1 MALVGSREHEASA
14 APERPDESGA
24 STWLMRGVESGSPP
38 RPRERKRRF
47 RWPDAIDVIF
57 EKDPAARNIF
67 EALMYQGLHAILLHR
82 VAHLLYRAHI
92 PIIPR
97 LISQIGRLLTGGIE
111 IHPGAKIGKR
121 FFIDHGSGVVIGETA
136 EIGDNVMLY
145 HQVTLGATGWWKN
158 AGPNRRVKRHPT
170 IEDNVTIGCGAFIL
184 GPVTIGRN
192 SKIGAMALVLE
203 DVPPNSVVVAKPAE
217 LLVLRGKPL
226 PHHQELTQGW
236 EPEYQI

>member
-1 MALVGSREHEASA
+1 MALIESREQETQA
-14 APERPDESGA
+14 APERPGESEA
-24 STWLMRGVESGSPP
+24 PPRLMRSLERGSPP
-38 RPRERKRRF
+38 KPRERRRRF

-57 EKDPAARNIF
+57 EKDPAALNIF
-67 EALMYQGLHAILLHR
+67 EALMYQGLHAIALHR
-82 VAHLLYRAHI
+82 VAHTLYRAHI
-92 PIIPR
+92 PILPR

-136 EIGDNVMLY
+136 EIGQNVMLY
-145 HQVTLGATGWWKN
+145 HQVTLGATGWWKSM
-158 AGPNRRVKRHPT
+158 GPNRRVKRHPT
-170 IEDNVTIGCGAFIL
+170 IEDNVTIGSGAFIL

-203 DVPPNSVVVAKPAE
+203 DVPPDSVVVAKPAE

-226 PHHQELTQGW
+226 PQHRELTQGW
-236 EPEYQI
+236 EPDYQI